1 MVTALSI
8 RLRPLQN
15 VVADNSDLD
24 DFVRYT
30 ATTGGSGGS
39 NSGNNGGR
47 SGKGWYIVIA
57 IFCILYLV
65 GKCAG

>member
-39 NSGNNGGR
+39 SNNGGR
-47 SGKGWYIVIA
+47 SDKGWYIVIA

-65 GKCAG
+65 GKYAG